1 MNILKVSLNDV
12 ATVNDVML
20 RRLRRKERKKEKDFY
35 ARNKIGIKSP
45 GRLDTREIWYTNTA
59 II

>member
-1 MNILKVSLNDV
+1 MW
-12 ATVNDVML
+12 
-20 RRLRRKERKKEKDFY
+20 EKDFFV
-35 ARNKIGIKSP
+35 RDKIGIKSP

>member
-35 ARNKIGIKSP
+35 ARDKIGIKSP
-45 GRLDTREIWYTNTA
+45 GRLDTREI
-59 II
+59 

>member
-35 ARNKIGIKSP
+35 ARDKIGIKSL